1 MKIRVQ
7 DYNNVA
13 AVELQGEWDSD
24 SVELFQNTVTD
35 IVAAHKAGVVLDMSD
50 LEFIDSTALGQLLHI
65 RECCNENNCQLRL
78 AGLNEILM
86 KVLEVT
92 RLSNKF
98 ECYAELA
105 EAVKSFA

>member
-1 MKIRVQ
+1 MKIKIQ

-13 AVELQGEWDSD
+13 VVELQGELDVD
-24 SVELFQNTVTD
+24 SVELLQKTITD
-35 IVAAHKAGVVLDMSD
+35 IIAAHKTGVVLDMSD
-50 LEFIDSTALGQLLHI
+50 LEFIGSAGLGQLLRV
-65 RECCNENNCQLRL
+65 RECCDKNKCQLRL
-78 AGLNEILM
+78 AGVNEILR

-92 RLSNKF
+92 RLANEF

>member
-1 MKIRVQ
+1 MKIRIQ

-13 AVELQGEWDSD
+13 VVELQGELDVD
-24 SVELFQNTVTD
+24 SVELLQKTVTD
-35 IVAAHKAGVVLDMSD
+35 IIAAYKTGIVLDMSD
-50 LEFIDSTALGQLLHI
+50 LEFIGSAGLGQLLHVQ
-65 RECCNENNCQLRL
+65 ECCNENNCQLRL

-92 RLSNKF
+92 RLANKF